1 MKNIN
6 PAIEEV
12 LVEHEDIV
20 AKCEEIGAR
29 ISKDYEGKC
38 PILIGLLKGAV
49 PFMAELI
56 KHITCDIQIDFMD
69 VSSYNG
75 VESTGVVRVLRDVS
89 CDVSG
94 RDIIFVEDII
104 DTGLT
109 LHAVV
114 QEFKT
119 RKAGSIEIAT
129 LLDKPEGRKINDVI
143 PKYIGYNIPKKFVVG
158 FGLDYNEIYRN
169 LPYIGVLKKEI
180 YENK

>member
-1 MKNIN
+1 MMKLH
-6 PAIEEV
+6 PCVEEIV
-12 LVEHEDIV
+12 VSHEDIV
-20 AKCEEIGAR
+20 VKCEELGQM
-29 ISKDYEGKC
+29 ISKDYQGRC

-56 KHITCDIQIDFMD
+56 KHVTCDIQIDFMD

-89 CDVSG
+89 CDVKD

-109 LHAVV
+109 LHAVI

-119 RKAGSIEIAT
+119 RKAKSIEIAT
-129 LLDKPEGRKINDVI
+129 LLDKPEGRKINDVN
-143 PKYIGYNIPKKFVVG
+143 PRYIGYNIPKKFVVG
-158 FGLDYNEIYRN
+158 FGLDYNELYRN
-169 LPYIGVLKKEI
+169 LPYIGVLKREV
-180 YENK
+180 YEK

>member
-1 MKNIN
+1 MKLH
-6 PAIEEV
+6 PCVEEIV
-12 LVEHEDIV
+12 VSHEDIV
-20 AKCEEIGAR
+20 AKCEELGQR
-29 ISKDYEGKC
+29 ISKDYQGRC

-89 CDVSG
+89 CDVKD

-109 LHAVV
+109 LHAVI

-119 RKAGSIEIAT
+119 RKAKSIEIAT
-129 LLDKPEGRKINDVI
+129 LLDKPEGRKINDVN
-143 PKYIGYNIPKKFVVG
+143 PRYIGYNIPKKFVVG
-158 FGLDYNEIYRN
+158 FGLDYNELYRN
-169 LPYIGVLKKEI
+169 LPYIGVLKREV
-180 YENK
+180 YEK